1 MSALFPGA
9 GSAAPPVTV
18 AVLLRLVVADG
29 ETVAWIVT
37 VASAAGARLP
47 SVQVTVPAAFTQPA
61 VAETNVTCPGS
72 VSVRVMPGDVDG
84 PRFVTAIV

>member
-1 MSALFPGA
+1 M
-9 GSAAPPVTV
+9 
-18 AVLLRLVVADG
+18 LLRLVVAAG

-47 SVQVTVPAAFTQPA
+47 TVQVTVPATFTQPA
-61 VAETNVTCPGS
+61 VAETNVTCAGN
-72 VSVRVMPGDVDG
+72 VSVTVMPGDVDG